1 MHTVVSVPAM
11 MSCFF
16 FVAFTALTKSSQ
28 SHALTSP
35 LRGT

>member
-11 MSCFF
+11 MNCFF
-16 FVAFTALTKSSQ
+16 PVALTAYTKSAQ